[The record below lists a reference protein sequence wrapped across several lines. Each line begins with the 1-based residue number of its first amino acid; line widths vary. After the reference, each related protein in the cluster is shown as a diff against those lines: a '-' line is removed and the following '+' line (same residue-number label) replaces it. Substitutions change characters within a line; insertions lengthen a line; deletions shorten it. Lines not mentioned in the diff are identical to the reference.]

1 MEVEMEVGVEV
12 EGNIGEK
19 GEEYPKETGEEDR
32 VFHPNLNRNNIT
44 VGVCTQGVRRG
55 ALGMVFQTRLLLVYV
70 ICQMTYVV
78 NT

>member
-32 VFHPNLNRNNIT
+32 VFIPISIVT
-44 VGVCTQGVRRG
+44 IS
-55 ALGMVFQTRLLLVYV
+55 LLEFAHKG
-70 ICQMTYVV
+70 
-78 NT
+78 